1 MWKLSAATILCV
13 PDLCTKE
20 RIAEIKGTPFYKDP
34 TYQPVGINASHVNN
48 KLTPYSGVGAVFGT
62 GTDFAGASAM
72 AAAFGTTGGGARS
85 WAAAPSVPRSME
97 TVAATC
103 SGAAVG
109 WSGGVAS
116 GRGETCSTSPETS
129 GGCSSFFHHQAK
141 KYSLAWALLLHL
153 PHHEFLYN
161 SIYKPLFPL
170 QSPLFLARTQPPPPP
185 LSGHSGNQFDVKYHQ
200 WRYSGLKRFAFDGW
214 SSKNT
219 LF

>member
-1 MWKLSAATILCV
+1 MFLAIDRAEAREGAASA
-13 PDLCTKE
+13 
-20 RIAEIKGTPFYKDP
+20 
-34 TYQPVGINASHVNN
+34 
-48 KLTPYSGVGAVFGT
+48 VGAVFGT
-62 GTDFAGASAM
+62 GKDFGGASAM